1 MILTVMHNTER
12 ELGLEITRL
21 GFLEDS
27 PSVNVKQVDSRS
39 FTGRRARH
47 QSLAQLVH
55 IFGYGYARYARLG
68 LFRRLARACRCSRRS
83 HHVRDRGETLFFSE
97 VPKSHTR
104 AASNF
109 DFRFVDP
116 RENPNASH
124 TRFQSEKVRISTAS
138 GKFALPQLFA
148 ATWQCPRVRGSPFAT
163 DARARHLARRARTAV
178 RASAPHTPPGARQGR
193 RLRLAPPGSSSRPA
207 PPARALILPSERSG
221 VRDDDGL
228 DGDDGV
234 SRARR
239 DGS

>member
-1 MILTVMHNTER
+1 VKVHVPWYL
-12 ELGLEITRL
+12 
-21 GFLEDS
+21 FL
-27 PSVNVKQVDSRS
+27 V
-39 FTGRRARH
+39 
-47 QSLAQLVH
+47 
-55 IFGYGYARYARLG
+55 
-68 LFRRLARACRCSRRS
+68 C
-83 HHVRDRGETLFFSE
+83 FFSRQNMRTSKKK
-97 VPKSHTR
+97 VSPG
-104 AASNF
+104 
-109 DFRFVDP
+109 
-116 RENPNASH
+116 
-124 TRFQSEKVRISTAS
+124 FQSEKVRISTAS
-138 GKFALPQLFA
+138 GEFALPQLFA

-163 DARARHLARRARTAV
+163 HARARHLARRARTAV